1 MDNCTSHKEL
11 LLGLN
16 LGHEYAFEQVFK
28 LHFGEI
34 CYFVEKLTGS
44 PFVAEDIVATIFLKL
59 WEKKPEFESLQKLK
73 AYLFI
78 VSRNASLDYLRAKRL
93 HDHLHK
99 NIRYTNST
107 FENGIERKIVRSEAF
122 YLIYAEIKNLPRQVR
137 EIIRLSFV
145 DGLSVPEI
153 VNKLGLAYQTVQNQ
167 KSKGIKLLRKAII
180 KDNLIS
186 PLCL

>member
-78 VSRNASLDYLRAKRL
+78 VSRNASLDYLRLKDYMITCTKIFGTPIAHLKMELNAKL
-93 HDHLHK
+93 
-99 NIRYTNST
+99 
-107 FENGIERKIVRSEAF
+107 FG
-122 YLIYAEIKNLPRQVR
+122 Q
-137 EIIRLSFV
+137 
-145 DGLSVPEI
+145 
-153 VNKLGLAYQTVQNQ
+153 KLF
-167 KSKGIKLLRKAII
+167 I
-180 KDNLIS
+180 
-186 PLCL
+186 